1 MEPLMQ
7 DRLEEL
13 VNYIMKKCLWQ
24 FHSRAWD
31 RKRQNENIIAQTA
44 RLLCEEPVSIDDPS
58 ERCYWVDAVC
68 LADAFKTRFS
78 WLSTLGKEEI
88 QQLMKSLH
96 DRMDYL
102 MITGSLNQELN
113 DQHY

>member
-7 DRLEEL
+7 DRVEEL

-31 RKRQNENIIAQTA
+31 RKRQNENIITQTA
-44 RLLCEEPVSIDDPS
+44 QLLCEEPVSIETQED
-58 ERCYWVDAVC
+58 RCYWVDAVC
-68 LADAFKTRFS
+68 LADAFKARFS

-88 QQLMKSLH
+88 QQLMNGLH
-96 DRMDYL
+96 DRMDHL